1 MLSGIMLLDG
11 CCLYLSLSCFAATIE
26 MDSSFALIGSIVG
39 SLTAATVVT
48 EFHQSSSKQQ
58 QVQVDV
64 LTVGYSIAII
74 TAIAR
79 SAHCSDIAKCLIT

>member
-11 CCLYLSLSCFAATIE
+11 CCLYLSLSCFATTIE
-26 MDSSFALIGSIVG
+26 MDSSFALIDSIAGS
-39 SLTAATVVT
+39 STAATVVT

-58 QVQVDV
+58 RVQVDV
-64 LTVGYSIAII
+64 LTVRSIAII

-79 SAHCSDIAKCLIT
+79 SAHCSDIVKCLIT